1 MGWSGAGG
9 TGGQNTDNEAW
20 EGVSA
25 WVRPSWHLRF
35 PPASGTVPWHRAGAR
50 SMRAVLTLG
59 NSAAPSPRCLFSQVP
74 GASATWSSTCSP
86 DSASPRTPSAAWI
99 SQSPGLAHLG
109 LALHRLAARLPPPP
123 RMGGAPRQ
131 ERTQPAHLAL
141 ISSIHSDCGSL
152 TFTLVSTG
160 CGVLGGRGGQGGGA
174 VLLDMAS

>member
-1 MGWSGAGG
+1 MGWSRAGG

-109 LALHRLAARLPPPP
+109 LALHRLAALLPPPP
-123 RMGGAPRQ
+123 KNGRSSEAGEDPARPPGSYLQYPLRLWIFDLHPGEHGVRGAWGEGRAGGW
-131 ERTQPAHLAL
+131 
-141 ISSIHSDCGSL
+141 
-152 TFTLVSTG
+152 G
-160 CGVLGGRGGQGGGA
+160 CA
-174 VLLDMAS
+174 A